1 MLKTA
6 KWTGF
11 WSSVQLL
18 TNLSIPQTSFKP
30 SLPSVTMT
38 TNDGD
43 ESKSKKIILR
53 KIFAHVVSN
62 KFENCQYNA
71 NEYEVFKL
79 EKKSALAHHV
89 RINIDNIMWF
99 RAFYVCARA
108 RARSRAQWRE
118 KKSGEVKKTKTKP
131 NLHRFN
137 RFLNAFV
144 YNGGDGCWRASIQT
158 ECC

>member
-1 MLKTA
+1 
-6 KWTGF
+6 
-11 WSSVQLL
+11 
-18 TNLSIPQTSFKP
+18 
-30 SLPSVTMT
+30 MT

-99 RAFYVCARA
+99 RAFCVCARA

-118 KKSGEVKKTKTKP
+118 KKVAK
-131 NLHRFN
+131 
-137 RFLNAFV
+137 
-144 YNGGDGCWRASIQT
+144 WRKQKQNPISIDLIGF
-158 ECC
+158 